1 MILGTGLTV
10 KGEGVC
16 KGVELKLLGLMV
28 IEDFLSLE
36 LGSLDVIMVLQ
47 WLETL
52 GFTYT
57 NWKTKVMRFIVG
69 TTRVELQGD
78 PNLIKSQVALKAMAK
93 ALRQGG
99 EGVLIEFN
107 HIGVEKNPSASGVP

>member
-10 KGEGVC
+10 KGEGVY